1 MSVAGYVNDA
11 TYNLNSFCPPGNG
24 GTEGGI
30 RPLTRIRKLT
40 KRQTTIIC
48 IFNGGNL

>member
-1 MSVAGYVNDA
+1 MSVAGYVTDT
-11 TYNLNSFCPPGNG
+11 TYNLNSYAPWETGEPKGV
-24 GTEGGI
+24 I

>member
-1 MSVAGYVNDA
+1 MSVAAYVTDT
-11 TYNLNSFCPPGNG
+11 TYNLNSFCPPGNR
-24 GTEGGI
+24 GTEGGYKTI
-30 RPLTRIRKLT
+30 DKNPKLT